1 VAVSAPV
8 SDLVAVRVAASA
20 LVAVRVAA
28 SALVAVL
35 VEPELRAAALER
47 RRAKLVNRIQLRKTT
62 TPNNAALCVR

>member
-1 VAVSAPV
+1 
-8 SDLVAVRVAASA
+8 
-20 LVAVRVAA
+20 VAA

-35 VEPELRAAALER
+35 VEPELRAAVLER